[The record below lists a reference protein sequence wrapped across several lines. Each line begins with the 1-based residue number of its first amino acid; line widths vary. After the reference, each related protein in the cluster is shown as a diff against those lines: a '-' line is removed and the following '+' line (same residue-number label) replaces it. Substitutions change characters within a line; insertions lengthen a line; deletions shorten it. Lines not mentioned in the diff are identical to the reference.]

1 VPVVATSIGAEGIA
15 ATHDVHLLIADPPAA
30 FADACAQVL
39 ADRVLAKRLTKAAR
53 ALIEVRYSHAH
64 GVRAIGEAFERL
76 YSA

>member
-1 VPVVATSIGAEGIA
+1 LV
-15 ATHDVHLLIADPPAA
+15 ADPPAA

-39 ADRVLAKRLTKAAR
+39 ADRVLATRLAKAAR
-53 ALIEVRYSHAH
+53 ALIEARYAHAH